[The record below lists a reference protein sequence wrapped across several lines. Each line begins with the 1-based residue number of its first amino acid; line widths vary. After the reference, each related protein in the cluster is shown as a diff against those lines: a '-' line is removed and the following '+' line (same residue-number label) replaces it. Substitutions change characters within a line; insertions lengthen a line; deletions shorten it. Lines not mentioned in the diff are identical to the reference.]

1 MAGDVLG
8 RAWPEPEER
17 QDLIAFVERMTKLD
31 SHTQADILARLG
43 LDRKRLAR
51 WKEKGDEPSIPYRPK
66 SLDGTLIQE
75 EKSMICNYYLQHPGD
90 GYRRCT
96 YMMQDEKL
104 IGVSPATVYKVL
116 KEGEVLRQ
124 AQNLPGR
131 KGFDQPSAPHH
142 HWHTDFTAIKA
153 GDRYYHLI
161 SVIDGYSRAVLSF
174 GIYAQATS
182 FEAQLVVQKACELYN
197 PEQTALISD
206 NGSTFT
212 AKRFLKFLKGHNITS
227 RFTSPYHPQSNG
239 KIERWHKSIKWEAI
253 YPGSPVT
260 EDELRR
266 IIETFVS
273 NYNKNR
279 LHAAIGYLAPL
290 DKLEGRGEAIHAAR
304 KAFLLEQR
312 ALRRQRSA

>member
-1 MAGDVLG
+1 
-8 RAWPEPEER
+8 
-17 QDLIAFVERMTKLD
+17 
-31 SHTQADILARLG
+31 
-43 LDRKRLAR
+43 
-51 WKEKGDEPSIPYRPK
+51 
-66 SLDGTLIQE
+66 
-75 EKSMICNYYLQHPGD
+75 MICNYYLLHPGD

-104 IGVSPATVYKVL
+104 IGVSPSTVYTVL
-116 KEGEVLRQ
+116 KEGGVLRQ
-124 AQNLPGR
+124 PQNLPGR

-142 HWHTDFTAIKA
+142 HWHTDFTANKA

-206 NGSTFT
+206 IGSTFT
-212 AKRFLKFLKGHNITS
+212 AKKFLQFLKVHSITS

-239 KIERWHKSIKWEAI
+239 A
-253 YPGSPVT
+253 PVT

-273 NYNKNR
+273 NYNKKR

-290 DKLEGRGEAIHAAR
+290 DKLEGRGEAIHATR

-312 ALRRQRSA
+312 AMRRARSA

>member
-8 RAWPEPEER
+8 RSWPEPEER
-17 QDLIAFVERMTKLD
+17 QDLIAFVERMAKLD
-31 SHTQADILARLG
+31 IHTQADILAHLG

-51 WKEKGDEPSIPYRPK
+51 WQKKGDEPSLPYRPK
-66 SLDGTLIQE
+66 SLDCNLIQE
-75 EKSMICNYYLQHPGD
+75 EKTMVCNYYLAHPGD

-104 IGVSPATVYKVL
+104 IGVSPSTVYGIL
-116 KEGEVLRQ
+116 KEGGVLRQ
-124 AQNLPGR
+124 PQHLPGH
-131 KGFDQPSAPHH
+131 KGFDQPSGPHH
-142 HWHTDFTAIKA
+142 HWHTDFTSIKA

-212 AKRFLKFLKGHNITS
+212 AKRFLKFLKGHNIAS

-239 KIERWHKSIKWEAI
+239 KIERWHKSLKWEAI
-253 YPGSPVT
+253 YPGAPVT
-260 EDELRR
+260 EDELSR
-266 IIETFVS
+266 IIEAFVK
-273 NYNKNR
+273 NYNSKR

-290 DKLEGRGEAIHAAR
+290 DKLNGRGEAIQAAR

-312 ALRRQRSA
+312 AMRRARSA

>member
-1 MAGDVLG
+1 MAGEILG
-8 RAWPEPEER
+8 RGWSDPEER
-17 QDLIAFVERMTKLD
+17 TDLIAFVERMLKLD
-31 SHTQADILARLG
+31 LLTQADILARLG

-51 WKEKGDEPSIPYRPK
+51 WKEKGDEPSLPHRPRPV
-66 SLDGTLIQE
+66 DGTLNQE

-104 IGVSPATVYKVL
+104 IGVSPSTVYSVL
-116 KEGEVLRQ
+116 KEQGVLRKP
-124 AQNLPGR
+124 QNIPGT
-131 KGFDQPSAPHH
+131 KGFHQPTGPHQ

-153 GDRYYHLI
+153 GDTYYHLI

-174 GIYAQATS
+174 GVYTQATS
-182 FEAQLVVQKACELYN
+182 FEAQLVVQKACERYN
-197 PEQTALISD
+197 PQQTVLISD

-212 AKRFLKFLKGHNITS
+212 AKRFLKFLKGHCITE

-239 KIERWHKSIKWEAI
+239 KIERWHKSLKWEAV
-253 YPGSPVT
+253 YPGAPVT
-260 EDELRR
+260 EEELRR
-266 IIETFVS
+266 IIETFVR
-273 NYNKNR
+273 NYNEKR

-290 DKLEGRGEAIHAAR
+290 DKLEGRGEAIQAAR

-312 ALRRQRSA
+312 ALRNLRAA